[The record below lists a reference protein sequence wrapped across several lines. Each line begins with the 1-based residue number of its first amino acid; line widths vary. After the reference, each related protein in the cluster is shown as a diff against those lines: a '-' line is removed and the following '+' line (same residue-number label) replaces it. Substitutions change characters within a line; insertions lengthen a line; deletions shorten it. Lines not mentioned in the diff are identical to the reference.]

1 MHLTWNFLINQ
12 RIPDQLNLV
21 NKETNKGGNL
31 RPSVPR
37 VFRLPIAVCMSTA
50 KYTHKKAAP
59 GGTAFN
65 EIQQNV

>member
-1 MHLTWNFLINQ
+1 
-12 RIPDQLNLV
+12 LNLV
-21 NKETNKGGNL
+21 NKDTYKGGNL
-31 RPSVPR
+31 RPSVPG
-37 VFRLPIAVCMSTA
+37 VFRLSIAVCMSKA